1 MFDSETAHNFFQP
14 LRLLQ
19 YVHITMIVTYAAPL
33 SGEGT
38 FPCDQTRCNSFLH
51 TNAAAIIATP
61 DIIVKFE
68 YICVSEL
75 WCMGWKLMYLL
86 QSLHRRDWETLRRPI
101 SRPSTLHS
109 ATSDMDLPTGHHY
122 TLPGHSQ
129 TECAWTSIFTWTSQN
144 QHAPVC

>member
-68 YICVSEL
+68 YTCVSEL
-75 WCMGWKLMYLL
+75 WCMG
-86 QSLHRRDWETLRRPI
+86 SNVP
-101 SRPSTLHS
+101 
-109 ATSDMDLPTGHHY
+109 ATK
-122 TLPGHSQ
+122 
-129 TECAWTSIFTWTSQN
+129 CTSERLGD
-144 QHAPVC
+144 P